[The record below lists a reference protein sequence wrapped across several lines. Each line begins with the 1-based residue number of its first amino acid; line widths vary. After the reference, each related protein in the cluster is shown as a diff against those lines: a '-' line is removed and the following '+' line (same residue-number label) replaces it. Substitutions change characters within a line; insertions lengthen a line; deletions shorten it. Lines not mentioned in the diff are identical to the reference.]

1 MPMFLERPFLLIRL
15 LCALLI
21 TKEVEEVEVEVEEE
35 EEERVVA
42 VRAVV

>member
-21 TKEVEEVEVEVEEE
+21 TKEVEEVEVEEE